1 MSQKIDLVL
10 DASTNTLVA
19 AGAAV
24 NGTLPTLTRNDVY
37 TLRVRLMETDPA
49 GYLRDLALTSP
60 SLKLGIGDVGALPSD
75 GQFKLTLSATTSS
88 AITYNASALDVYNAI
103 SGIAGTGCTVALYGS
118 ESSAWI
124 VTAATA
130 NTALSFGADVFTLFP
145 ASSLLIN
152 TRRAPAS
159 GIKAQQVVKVRRNP
173 AVYAD
178 TFTAAATA
186 NVVTMAKVQDGGT
199 SLNETYRLTVGTDAE
214 GGSVVL
220 AFGVNSTTAI
230 PLGSTAASFTEAL
243 SAVTGIGAGN
253 VSVES
258 ANNNGEYLISFVRS
272 LGQTNVTTALT
283 LDASGVRYARFYE
296 STVTMAT
303 AELDEL
309 FASAGAATITPTLEV
324 ELSLSGK
331 PRTIYQGSVTVRA
344 DLITTGAAVPA
355 GLAQYYTKAE
365 ADALFVE
372 DADTGAAGTVDASN
386 RALRDS
392 SGDNSVLWGTY
403 KLEVGGVESVDWQNR
418 ELKDISGNASVKW
431 KDRVLYDATNA
442 STAIIWDDERIAF
455 GYDTAPAVDF
465 GYRQLKGEG
474 GVVLD
479 WAKGYTTSV
488 TLTFSSVPASGST
501 TVTAA
506 LTGAVTNSLVLLGLP
521 TATCAGL
528 TFQGAVSGSGV
539 IKITAFN
546 VTAAAVTQS
555 AQTFRLTAFGY

>member
-372 DADTGAAGTVDASN
+372 DAGTGAAGS
-386 RALRDS
+386 
-392 SGDNSVLWGTY
+392 
-403 KLEVGGVESVDWQNR
+403 
-418 ELKDISGNASVKW
+418 I
-431 KDRVLYDATNA
+431 DATQFFLLSLGAAYSLDWNNRTLFDPTEVVSIDWGA
-442 STAIIWDDERIAF
+442 
-455 GYDTAPAVDF
+455 
-465 GYRQLKGEG
+465 RQLYGSNG
-474 GVVLD
+474 TTAVLD
-479 WAKGYTTSV
+479 YGKGYTTSV

-501 TVTAA
+501 TVTAE